1 MTFIKFNFIFSGR
14 RASVHLEAVVK
25 SLLESEYSNGSSS
38 TERSL
43 WEFAILSLAREV
55 VLHVDP
61 DVVAGD
67 SMDITQY
74 VKIKTIPGLIQVIYD
89 NKICV
94 RKREATEP
102 FLSYDAY
109 V

>member
-1 MTFIKFNFIFSGR
+1 
-14 RASVHLEAVVK
+14 
-25 SLLESEYSNGSSS
+25 
-38 TERSL
+38 
-43 WEFAILSLAREV
+43 
-55 VLHVDP
+55 
-61 DVVAGD
+61 
-67 SMDITQY
+67 MDITQY